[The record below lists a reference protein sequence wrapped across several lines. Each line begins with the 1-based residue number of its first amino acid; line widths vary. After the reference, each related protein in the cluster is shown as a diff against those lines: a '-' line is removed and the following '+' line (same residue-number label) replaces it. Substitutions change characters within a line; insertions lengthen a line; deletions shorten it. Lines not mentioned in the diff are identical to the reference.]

1 MARFGGSGG
10 GGGRSSAGM
19 SASRD
24 TGGFS
29 QGQRSHSRDDDL
41 SAQFQLKARSAAP
54 KTMIPS
60 ALAAIGANLGDIMR
74 STVASKIKAG
84 GTPVRDARGMVIGVT
99 QNGVYTGRP
108 REQAA
113 SVGGDDSPQM
123 GAGAGGNIGTPD
135 APGDPDKPSGP
146 VTVRRSELAKQIE
159 EENRRRRLAGLRRLG
174 SRSLLSGDRF
184 TADTLGG

>member
-60 ALAAIGANLGDIMR
+60 ALAAIGANLADAMR

-84 GTPVRDARGMVIGVT
+84 GTPVRDGNGMVIGVT

-123 GAGAGGNIGTPD
+123 GAGAGGGIGSPD

-146 VTVRRSELAKQIE
+146 ATVRRSELAKQIE
-159 EENRRRRLAGLRRLG
+159 EENRRRRLSGMRRLG

>member
-1 MARFGGSGG
+1 MARGFSSSGR
-10 GGGRSSAGM
+10 GGGRATAGM

-29 QGQRSHSRDDDL
+29 QGQKSHSRDDDL

-54 KTMIPS
+54 KTMLPS
-60 ALAAIGANLGDIMR
+60 ALAAIGANLADAMR
-74 STVASKIKAG
+74 TNIADKIAQG

-113 SVGGDDSPQM
+113 GVGGDDSPQM
-123 GAGAGGNIGTPD
+123 GAGAGGGIGTPD
-135 APGDPDKPSGP
+135 APDAPSRP

>member
-1 MARFGGSGG
+1 MARGFSSSGR
-10 GGGRSSAGM
+10 GGGRASAGM
-19 SASRD
+19 SSSR
-24 TGGFS
+24 GYS
-29 QGQRSHSRDDDL
+29 QGTQSMSDSNNRP
-41 SAQFQLKARSAAP
+41 SAIRELQARSAAP

-60 ALAAIGANLGDIMR
+60 ALAAIGANLADAMR
-74 STVASKIKAG
+74 SNIADKIARG
-84 GTPVRDARGMVIGVT
+84 GTPVRDASGMVIGVT

-123 GAGAGGNIGTPD
+123 GAGAVGGIGTPD
-135 APGDPDKPSGP
+135 APDDPDKPSGP
-146 VTVRRSELAKQIE
+146 ATVRRSALAQQIE
-159 EENRRRRLAGLRRLG
+159 EENRRRRLAGMRRLG